1 MSGTQRFLAW
11 GLLVVLVTPTSL
23 RGADWPQ
30 WRGPNR
36 DGVAPGV
43 EFPGSLPA
51 TLKKVWQVEVG
62 AGHSGAVVSG
72 GLLVVLARQGENEV
86 VLCLDAQSGRQIW
99 RADCGEVAYEP
110 QRAARKHGKGPFATP
125 TLADGKAYTFG
136 ITGTL
141 SCYDM
146 AAGELLWRKD
156 FKSDFKTTHPTWGA
170 ANSPLIDGDRC
181 ILSVGS
187 RADGALAAFDKNS
200 GKLLWKMTD
209 DGAAFSSPIVA
220 DLAGRRQVVTLMYS
234 SAVGVAAGTGTL
246 LWKVPFVVKY
256 EQNSVTPVVHGPLAV
271 ISGLQQGT
279 VALRVAAD
287 GGKVAATE
295 AWKNGDASM
304 YLTSPVRHGDYLY
317 GLATGGRGKLVC
329 IALSD
334 GVTAWSSPGGLG
346 DYVSIVRA
354 GDRLLVLTTKGDL
367 LLAAAAPAGYKE
379 LGRAS
384 VSERPVWAHL
394 AVAGGRLY
402 VKDKSH
408 LTCFELP

>member
-1 MSGTQRFLAW
+1 
-11 GLLVVLVTPTSL
+11 
-23 RGADWPQ
+23 
-30 WRGPNR
+30 
-36 DGVAPGV
+36 
-43 EFPGSLPA
+43 
-51 TLKKVWQVEVG
+51 
-62 AGHSGAVVSG
+62 
-72 GLLVVLARQGENEV
+72 
-86 VLCLDAQSGRQIW
+86 
-99 RADCGEVAYEP
+99 
-110 QRAARKHGKGPFATP
+110 
-125 TLADGKAYTFG
+125 
-136 ITGTL
+136 
-141 SCYDM
+141 
-146 AAGELLWRKD
+146 
-156 FKSDFKTTHPTWGA
+156 
-170 ANSPLIDGDRC
+170 
-181 ILSVGS
+181 
-187 RADGALAAFDKNS
+187 
-200 GKLLWKMTD
+200 
-209 DGAAFSSPIVA
+209 
-220 DLAGRRQVVTLMYS
+220 VVTLMYS

-367 LLAAAAPAGYKE
+367 LLAAAAPEAYKE
-379 LGRAS
+379 LGRTR